1 MEKPGKTRSQGFPYY
16 CCMCEIWD
24 LKFAHADNGK
34 PPGFSFAW
42 LLSNKSNRGLEL
54 KEPGKKPAP
63 CRWGLAFF
71 L

>member
-1 MEKPGKTRSQGFPYY
+1 MVGGARAGFCLASPLDSLSPVINRTYDDGARDEILPGQP
-16 CCMCEIWD
+16 
-24 LKFAHADNGK
+24 
-34 PPGFSFAW
+34 W